1 MKICIGNEIE
11 IKSIPLFTLSA
22 KEIFSG
28 NDEIIKQCNEEEKK
42 IIDFWC
48 ELIYKY
54 FKDEGIAIHD
64 ENLLY
69 TLTRGIENQKN
80 VRFSSFIKKEN
91 NYYAILHHE
100 YNLEKE
106 GENSIS
112 SLVNDWLFS
121 FSKQE
126 YENQKGGKNMEL
138 SDKQVEII
146 KQRYKS
152 GMGVQLD
159 YMDDIH
165 APAVGTKGIIDYVDD
180 SGQIH
185 VNWVNGSELALVP
198 QEDRFHIVKSNNEL
212 RIDKEQEELE
222 MEI

>member
-28 NDEIIKQCNEEEKK
+28 NDEIIKQCDEEEKK
-42 IIDFWC
+42 IVNFWS

-54 FKDEGIAIHD
+54 FKDEGIEIH
-64 ENLLY
+64 EKNQFY
-69 TLTRGIENQKN
+69 TLTKGIENQNN
-80 VRFSSFIKKEN
+80 VRFSSFIKEGN

-126 YENQKGGKNMEL
+126 YEKQKGGENMEL

-152 GMGVQLD
+152 GMVVQLD

-180 SGQIH
+180 AGQIH
-185 VNWVNGSELALVP
+185 VNWENGSGLSLVP
-198 QEDRFHIVKSNNEL
+198 QEDRFHIIKSYKEL
-212 RIDKEQEELE
+212 SIDKEQEELE